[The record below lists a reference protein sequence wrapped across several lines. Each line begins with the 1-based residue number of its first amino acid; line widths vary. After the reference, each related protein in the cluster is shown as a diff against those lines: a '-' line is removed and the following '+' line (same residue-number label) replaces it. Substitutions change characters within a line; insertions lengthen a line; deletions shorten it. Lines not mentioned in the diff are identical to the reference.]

1 MIAKTIHMLIFL
13 SAAGIVSAADM
24 KFYIR
29 EYRVE
34 GARRLKSLEVEEA
47 VYPYLGPARTPG
59 DVEQARVALEKV
71 YHDKGFQTVS
81 VVVPQQDPRRGVI
94 RLEVVEG
101 KVGRLRVNGARFFL
115 PSKIKAE
122 VPSLAEGSV
131 PDMNRVSKEIVGLNR
146 LADRRVTPV
155 LRAGVEP
162 GTVDIDLNVEDKLPL
177 HGSLELNNRYSSN
190 TSEL

>member
-1 MIAKTIHMLIFL
+1 MNFPRSFATYPLQFSAVRAVFGCLCVGVVTQTL
-13 SAAGIVSAADM
+13 SAQEITN
-24 KFYIR
+24 FYIR

-47 VYPYLGPARTPG
+47 VYPFLGPARTPD

-81 VVVPQQDPRRGVI
+81 VVVPQQDLRRGII

-115 PSKIKAE
+115 PSGIKREA
-122 VPSLAEGSV
+122 PSLAEVNV
-131 PDMNRVSKEIVGLNR
+131 PNMNQVFMEIVALNF
-146 LADRRVTPV
+146 
-155 LRAGVEP
+155 
-162 GTVDIDLNVEDKLPL
+162 I
-177 HGSLELNNRYSSN
+177 
-190 TSEL
+190 